1 MIPCQDSCVEF
12 KMISCRSFF
21 HLLDVSAED
30 TTYWKSVLFLWH
42 AARGDSSLPVQEYPI
57 GLCRH
62 WSCGFDHSGSVH
74 FVSIPSICASL
85 MLTYFRGAFDML
97 LHVYF
102 AADTPISFHTATSL
116 RARLCIEGVFHR
128 DSNSQMTK
136 EVQT

>member
-1 MIPCQDSCVEF
+1 MYQPRIP
-12 KMISCRSFF
+12 R
-21 HLLDVSAED
+21 
-30 TTYWKSVLFLWH
+30 
-42 AARGDSSLPVQEYPI
+42 I
-57 GLCRH
+57 GEVFS
-62 WSCGFDHSGSVH
+62 SCGTRHGVILLYLCKSIPLDYVVTGPVVSIISGSVH